1 MTVYTEIR
9 KGFDASKKN
18 LNREIISS
26 YRVILSELS
35 RLDTKDPSDKEVLSV
50 IKKLYKNEKGM
61 QEYHGRETSD
71 YLEILERYMPKMMT
85 KEEIKDYILTNID
98 ITIFKNKMQAM
109 KPIMQALGNKVD
121 GNIVKELLN
130 EM

>member
-1 MTVYTEIR
+1 MSIFSQI
-9 KGFDASKKN
+9 KNDFNDSKKN
-18 LNREIISS
+18 PNREIISA
-26 YRVILSELS
+26 YRVILAEMS

-61 QEYHGRETSD
+61 IDYHGKDTSE
-71 YLEILERYMPKMMT
+71 YLEVLEIYMPKMMT
-85 KEEIKDYILTNID
+85 KEEIKDYILANID